1 MERTL
6 HPDSA
11 LLLMLRPYLCRN
23 QRLGLMQSLCGEASA
38 WYRQRLRE
46 MLNVISG
53 IPALY
58 ATDGQGEAAVAV
70 LHYFTSQADFYFTE
84 LDRESA
90 DLPGFG
96 LAIITDAELGY
107 TNLTE
112 VLANGGE
119 LDLHWTSQTIAE
131 IREERHARATV

>member
-1 MERTL
+1 MEQRL

-23 QRLGLMQSLCGEASA
+23 QRLGLIQLLCGEERA

-58 ATDGQGEAAVAV
+58 ATEGQGEQAVAH
-70 LHYFTSQADFYFTE
+70 LHYFTSRADFYFTE
-84 LDRESA
+84 LDRESE
-90 DLPGFG
+90 DLPSFG
-96 LAIITDAELGY
+96 LAIITDAELGHL
-107 TNLTE
+107 NLTE

-119 LDLHWTSQTIAE
+119 LDLHWKPLTIAE
-131 IREERHARATV
+131 IREGQHVRA

>member
-11 LLLMLRPYLCRN
+11 LLLMLRPYLNCS
-23 QRLGLMQSLCGEASA
+23 QRLGLIQLLCGEESA

-46 MLNVISG
+46 MLNIISG
-53 IPALY
+53 IPSLY
-58 ATDGQGEAAVAV
+58 ATDGQGEAAIAE
-70 LHYFTSQADFYFTE
+70 LHYFTPQADFYFTE

-107 TNLTE
+107 LNLTE

-119 LDLHWTSQTIAE
+119 LDLHWTPQTIGE
-131 IREERHARATV
+131 IREGRHARATV

>member
-1 MERTL
+1 MEQTL

-23 QRLGLMQSLCGEASA
+23 QRLGLIQLLCGEERA

-46 MLNVISG
+46 MLNIISG

-58 ATDGQGEAAVAV
+58 TTDGQGDAAVAQ
-70 LHYFTSQADFYFTE
+70 LHYFTPHADFYFTE
-84 LDRESA
+84 LDRESV

-107 TNLTE
+107 MSLTE

-119 LDLHWTSQTIAE
+119 LDLHWTPQTIGE